1 MDHLTLVTVDGSE
14 VSIANI
20 LMEGILGKTGGIPL
34 NGDELRFEQQA
45 DVPSS
50 SRRREE

>member
-20 LMEGILGKTGGIPL
+20 LMEGILDKTGRIPL
-34 NGDELRFEQQA
+34 NGEELQFEQPA
-45 DVPSS
+45 VLSGS
-50 SRRREE
+50 